1 MGISAWMSDVCSS
14 DLALALWTAFC
25 LALQCGLLR
34 AFPGFYAVV
43 AAALAA
49 RVLLSVLAFSRRL
62 LRTVLS
68 LFRALS
74 GTVSSYRDNDFSF
87 GIVWNGNDELGD
99 LVAAHNALGAALR
112 EQRLT
117 LVQRELLPDT
127 MVQNTPVAM
136 LLIAPGE
143 IGRASGRERVGP

>member
-99 LVAAHNALGAALR
+99 LVAAHNALG
-112 EQRLT
+112 
-117 LVQRELLPDT
+117 
-127 MVQNTPVAM
+127 
-136 LLIAPGE
+136 E
-143 IGRASGRERVGP
+143 IGRASCRERVCQYV